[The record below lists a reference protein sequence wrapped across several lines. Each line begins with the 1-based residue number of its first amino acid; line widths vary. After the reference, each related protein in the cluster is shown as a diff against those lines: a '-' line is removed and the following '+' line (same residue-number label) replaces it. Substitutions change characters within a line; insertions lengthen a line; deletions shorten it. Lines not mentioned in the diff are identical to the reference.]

1 MTESARPQVTESPE
15 VTHAPQAA
23 PRGASPK
30 AEPTTWKK
38 TIAFPVDL
46 WRYAGT
52 VHNATADLEDELYF
66 QEFVWTAMR
75 REIERREREHNN
87 GQPFQAPS
95 RLRRGR
101 RFGEQ

>member
-1 MTESARPQVTESPE
+1 VQTPQRE
-15 VTHAPQAA
+15 
-23 PRGASPK
+23 K

-52 VHNATADLEDELYF
+52 VHNATAGYEDEMYF
-66 QEFVWTAMR
+66 QEFVWAAIR
-75 REIERREREHNN
+75 REIERREREYNN
-87 GQPFQAPS
+87 GDTFQAPS